1 MYTVITPE
9 MYETYKLELK
19 QMFQLR
25 HRVFKERLG
34 WDVHSVNGEER
45 DQFDSLNPVYIIASD
60 DQQDVVGCWR
70 LLPTMG
76 PNMLADVFPA
86 LMDGRAAIN
95 DPTIWEC
102 SRFAVDCSG
111 HRENNLAAVASI
123 TYELFMGL
131 ASFCVPRDISGV
143 VTVYD
148 LRIARLMNRVGI
160 KPDWKTS
167 TRRIDNTVALAGF
180 FSVNEAN
187 IARAAAGSI
196 DGSVLW
202 QSEVAENSAHI

>member
-1 MYTVITPE
+1 MYKVITPE
-9 MYETYKLELK
+9 MYGACKPELQ

-34 WDVHSVNGEER
+34 WDVHSVKGEER
-45 DQFDSLNPVYIIASD
+45 DQFDSLNPVYILAFD
-60 DQQDVVGCWR
+60 DRQDVVGCWR
-70 LLPTMG
+70 LLPTTG

-95 DPTIWEC
+95 SPSIWEC

-148 LRIARLMNRVGI
+148 LRIARLMSRVGI

-167 TRRIDNTVALAGF
+167 TRRIDSTMALAGY
-180 FSVNEAN
+180 FSVNETN
-187 IARAAAGSI
+187 IAKAASGSI

-202 QSEVAENSAHI
+202 KTDVTENSMHI